1 MDRCLGAVI
10 GAALGDAIGTTV
22 EFKKKVSEEEI
33 KHCLTCPGQGPFQLE
48 PGQITDDT

>member
-22 EFKKKVSEEEI
+22 EFSYKVSEFEI
-33 KHCLTCPGQGPFQLE
+33 MHCLTCPGEGLF
-48 PGQITDDT
+48 